1 MGKLTLKQFL
11 DLYNFRN
18 YRPDLDLDSNKYD
31 TAIIRIY
38 LTTDIGSSSRY
49 VEFGIYDYSEDAY
62 KEEIYREFINKETL
76 EREIATMCFD
86 EDLGTFCIT
95 LQGSDDNVK

>member
-1 MGKLTLKQFL
+1 MDKLTLKQFL

-18 YRPDLDLDSNKYD
+18 YRPELDLESNKYD

-49 VEFGIYDYSEDAY
+49 VEFGIYDYSENEY
-62 KEEIYREFINKETL
+62 KEEIYREFINRELL
-76 EREIATMCFD
+76 ERKVAGMCFD

-95 LQGSDDNVK
+95 LQGENDE